1 MVKGDRV
8 FANDITEDQI
18 IDVAADFLEPII
30 GDCYSAQVNRIP
42 TAKGAFSILT
52 PLRYIRISTTSSK
65 KALLNPQQ
73 YVGGATGF
81 NTFNNGVFFS
91 EFNAEGLT
99 EVRQMDMQVDI
110 YGEGAANRAI
120 ALETLWRSDYA
131 YQGLKSIDQRVAP
144 IYCSEVTKS
153 PFVDESSQ
161 WLERYIITLSM
172 QVHITIN
179 VPQDYFNRVDF
190 TTEKV
195 TK

>member
-1 MVKGDRV
+1 MVKGDRM

-18 IDVAADFLEPII
+18 IDVAADFLETII

-52 PLRYIRISTTSSK
+52 PLRYIRISTTSGNKSQGEEI
-65 KALLNPQQ
+65 A
-73 YVGGATGF
+73 
-81 NTFNNGVFFS
+81 
-91 EFNAEGLT
+91 LT

-120 ALETLWRSDYA
+120 SLETLWRSDYA
-131 YQGLKSIDQRVAP
+131 YQGLKTIDQRVAP
-144 IYCSEVTKS
+144 LYCSEVTRS

-179 VPQDYFNRVDF
+179 VPQEYFNRVEF